1 MKTIGRPT
9 SFKIGLLLLPAI
21 FAFIM
26 VLVQHTFATWAEITI
41 FTSFILY
48 LAVLTY
54 FCVRQK
60 CYGQLIINYAIFLTW
75 IVTYIATVH
84 AG

>member
-1 MKTIGRPT
+1 MKI
-9 SFKIGLLLLPAI
+9 SLLLLPAI

-26 VLVQHTFATWAEITI
+26 VLVQHTFAPWAVITI

-48 LAVLTY
+48 LGVLTY
-54 FCVRQK
+54 FCIRQK
-60 CYGQLIINYAIFLTW
+60 CYGQLIINYVVFAMWTVAY
-75 IVTYIATVH
+75 IVTAY